1 MPSWPVP
8 PKRSGRTFSRKWSTI
23 ETGERAIP
31 SPFPFSFRGNDDH
44 MNYFAHGRPF
54 LDQPYFLAGTAV
66 PDWLN
71 VVDRKCRARSK
82 KALPLCESSDAMEAQ
97 VAAGIVQHHADDDW
111 FHRTE
116 EFNRLQ
122 WDFTKRIRDFLGK
135 DSGLRPS
142 FLGHILVEL
151 LLDSALIEDDPDEL
165 DAYYAALKEVDGAL
179 VQQTVQRIAERPAER
194 LDWFI
199 GRFVEVRF
207 LEDYP
212 DDEKLLYRLNQVMQ
226 RVKLPALPDAFAT
239 LLPELRR
246 DVRASSAVLLTAHS
260 T

>member
-1 MPSWPVP
+1 M
-8 PKRSGRTFSRKWSTI
+8 
-23 ETGERAIP
+23 
-31 SPFPFSFRGNDDH
+31 PFPFLLLGKDGN
-44 MNYFAHGRPF
+44 MNYFAHGRRF
-54 LDQPYFLAGTAV
+54 LDRPYFLAGTAV

-71 VVDRKCRARSK
+71 VVDRKCRCRSK
-82 KALPLCESSDAMEAQ
+82 KAQPLVDSANPLEAE

-122 WDFTKRIRDFLGK
+122 WDFTKRIRDHLGK

-151 LLDSALIEDDPDEL
+151 ILDSVLMEDDPDEL
-165 DAYYAALKEVDGAL
+165 DAYYSAFNEIDPVA
-179 VQQTVQRIAERPAER
+179 VQRTVERIAGRPADR

-199 GRFVEVRF
+199 GKFVEVRF

-212 DDEKLLYRLNQVMQ
+212 DDEKLVYRLNQVMQ
-226 RVKLPALPDAFAT
+226 RVKLPALPDSFET

-246 DVRASSAVLLTAHS
+246 EVRASSAALLTQHPM
-260 T
+260 

>member
-1 MPSWPVP
+1 M
-8 PKRSGRTFSRKWSTI
+8 KH
-23 ETGERAIP
+23 GERA
-31 SPFPFSFRGNDDH
+31 SNCPFPFLMAGKDRG
-44 MNYFAHGRPF
+44 MNYLAHGRRF
-54 LDQPYFLAGTAV
+54 LDRPYFLAGTAV

-71 VVDRKCRARSK
+71 VVDRKCRCRSK
-82 KALPLCESSDAMEAQ
+82 KAAPWVDSSDPLEAEI
-97 VAAGIVQHHADDDW
+97 AAGIVQHHADDDW

-151 LLDSALIEDDPDEL
+151 LLDSVLMEDDPDEL
-165 DAYYAALKEVDGAL
+165 NAYYSAMKEVDGAI
-179 VQQTVQRIAERPAER
+179 VQQTVQRIAELPADR

-226 RVKLPALPDAFAT
+226 RVKLRALPDSFRS

-246 DVRASSAVLLTAHS
+246 EVRASSAALLTVHP

>member
-1 MPSWPVP
+1 
-8 PKRSGRTFSRKWSTI
+8 
-23 ETGERAIP
+23 
-31 SPFPFSFRGNDDH
+31 
-44 MNYFAHGRPF
+44 MNYLAHGRKF
-54 LDQPYFLAGTAV
+54 IDQPYVLAGTAV

-82 KALPLCESSDAMEAQ
+82 KALPLCDSSDPIEAQ
-97 VAAGIVQHHADDDW
+97 IAAGVIQHHADDDW

-151 LLDSALIEDDPDEL
+151 LLDSVLIEDDPDEL
-165 DAYYAALKEVDGAL
+165 NAYYAALNEVDGVL
-179 VQQTVQRIAERPAER
+179 VQRTVERIAERPADR

-226 RVKLPALPDAFAT
+226 RVKLPALPDAFST
-239 LLPELRR
+239 LLPELRQ
-246 DVRASSAVLLTAHS
+246 DVRASSAALLTAQS

>member
-1 MPSWPVP
+1 
-8 PKRSGRTFSRKWSTI
+8 
-23 ETGERAIP
+23 
-31 SPFPFSFRGNDDH
+31 
-44 MNYFAHGRPF
+44 MNYFAHGRRF
-54 LDQPYFLAGTAV
+54 IDRPYFLAGTAV

-71 VVDRKCRARSK
+71 VVDRKCRCRSK
-82 KALPLCESSDAMEAQ
+82 KALPLVDSADPLEAE

-151 LLDSALIEDDPDEL
+151 ILDSVLMEDDPAEL
-165 DAYYAALKEVDGAL
+165 DAYYSALDGIDGVAI
-179 VQQTVQRIAERPAER
+179 QQTVERIAGKRADR

-199 GRFVEVRF
+199 GKFVEVRF

-212 DDEKLLYRLNQVMQ
+212 DDEKLVYRLNQVMQ
-226 RVKLPALPDAFAT
+226 RVKLPALPDSFET

-246 DVRASSAVLLTAHS
+246 EVRASSATLLTQHP

>member
-1 MPSWPVP
+1 MRRFFLATV
-8 PKRSGRTFSRKWSTI
+8 
-23 ETGERAIP
+23 
-31 SPFPFSFRGNDDH
+31 
-44 MNYFAHGRPF
+44 NYLAHGRRF
-54 LDQPYFLAGTAV
+54 LDEPYFLAGTAV

-82 KALPLCESSDAMEAQ
+82 KALPFCDSSDPEEALI
-97 VAAGIVQHHADDDW
+97 AAGIVQHHADDDW

-135 DSGLRPS
+135 DSGMRPS

-151 LLDSALIEDDPDEL
+151 LLDSVLMEDDPAEL
-165 DAYYAALKEVDGAL
+165 NAYYAAMNEVDPAL
-179 VQQTVQRIAERPAER
+179 VQQTVERIAGRPADR

-199 GRFVEVRF
+199 GRFIEVRF

-226 RVKLPALPDAFAT
+226 RVKLPALPDTFQS
-239 LLPELRR
+239 LLPELRQ
-246 DVRASSAVLLTAHS
+246 DVRTASADLLPTHS

>member
-1 MPSWPVP
+1 
-8 PKRSGRTFSRKWSTI
+8 
-23 ETGERAIP
+23 
-31 SPFPFSFRGNDDH
+31 
-44 MNYFAHGRPF
+44 MNYLAHGRLH

-82 KALPLCESSDAMEAQ
+82 KALPLCASPDECEAQ
-97 VAAGIVQHHADDDW
+97 IAAGIVQHHADDDW

-116 EFNRLQ
+116 AFNRLQ
-122 WDFTKRIRDFLGK
+122 WDFTRQIRDFLGK
-135 DSGLRPS
+135 DSGMRPS

-151 LLDSALIEDDPDEL
+151 LLDSVLMEDDPAEL
-165 DAYYAALKEVDGAL
+165 DAYYNALKQVDGGL
-179 VQQTVQRIAERPAER
+179 VQQTVQRIAGRPADR

-199 GRFVEVRF
+199 GRFIEVRF

-226 RVKLPALPDAFAT
+226 RVKLPALPDNFVA
-239 LLPELRR
+239 LLPTLRQE
-246 DVRASSAVLLTAHS
+246 VRASSAALLPVHS
-260 T
+260 S